1 MENIFSSYRKRRG
14 KMKKIVVFS
23 MAALMVSF
31 LTGKGGI
38 ITVAYAESAMDQLYG
53 ADESSSQAAGK
64 ADHGDYEGARNDAG
78 SSFDGNSYNDPSVV
92 DLTGKEG
99 VVDPN
104 DLKQYDPQDNGGP
117 IE

>member
-1 MENIFSSYRKRRG
+1 MENIFSIKYLRDSE
-14 KMKKIVVFS
+14 MKKIFGL
-23 MAALMVSF
+23 MAFVMVSSYI
-31 LTGKGGI
+31 TNGGFSPKL
-38 ITVAYAESAMDQLYG
+38 YAESAMDQLYG
-53 ADESSSQAAGK
+53 ADESSSQAADE
-64 ADHGDYEGARNDAG
+64 ANSGDYEGAHNDAG

>member
-1 MENIFSSYRKRRG
+1 
-14 KMKKIVVFS
+14 MKKIVVFS

-38 ITVAYAESAMDQLYG
+38 ITTEAQAESAMGQLYG

-78 SSFDGNSYNDPSVV
+78 SSFDGNSYNDSSVV

>member
-1 MENIFSSYRKRRG
+1 
-14 KMKKIVVFS
+14 MKKIVIFS

-31 LTGKGGI
+31 LTGINGI
-38 ITVAYAESAMDQLYG
+38 MPAAYAESAMDQLYG
-53 ADESSSQAAGK
+53 ADESSSQAADEANSGN
-64 ADHGDYEGARNDAG
+64 YEGARNDAG

>member
-1 MENIFSSYRKRRG
+1 
-14 KMKKIVVFS
+14 MKKIVVFS

-38 ITVAYAESAMDQLYG
+38 ITTEAHAESAMDQLYG
-53 ADESSSQAAGK
+53 ADESSSQAADE
-64 ADHGDYEGARNDAG
+64 ANSGDYEGAHNDAG